1 MPRIRWWPT
10 GAALAGGLA
19 LAALIAWALLPEPVE
34 VEFAPVAR
42 GPMQVSIDD
51 SGEMRARDR
60 FTVAAPVAGRLMR
73 IELRDGDRVDS
84 GQVLARIAPAPLGAR
99 ERSEAQARVAATE
112 ALQGEADEHARRA
125 AESLAQARRERERV
139 ERLSKDGFVSP
150 QALDRVRSDEVR
162 AVNDVEAGAARARS
176 AAAEVRAAR
185 AALLA
190 QAAARGDASA
200 LVSVPSP
207 VAGRVLRVAD
217 PSERVVAAGTPLMTV
232 GDVARLDALIELLS
246 SEAVRVA
253 PGMPV
258 LLEGWGGDAPL
269 RARVRMVEPFA
280 FTKVSALGV
289 EEKRTRVVADLLDPP
304 GALGDGYR
312 VEARIVVWSAEDVLT
327 VPASAVF
334 RCADAWCAFVVDGG
348 RARRRTVDIGQRN
361 ASQVQVLGGLGEGQA
376 VVRHPGNDLEDGAR
390 VVAH

>member
-1 MPRIRWWPT
+1 MPRIRWWPA

-162 AVNDVEAGAARARS
+162 AVTRRRSCRCLRRSPAACCGSPIR
-176 AAAEVRAAR
+176 
-185 AALLA
+185 
-190 QAAARGDASA
+190 ASA
-200 LVSVPSP
+200 WSP
-207 VAGRVLRVAD
+207 RGRR
-217 PSERVVAAGTPLMTV
+217 
-232 GDVARLDALIELLS
+232 
-246 SEAVRVA
+246 
-253 PGMPV
+253 
-258 LLEGWGGDAPL
+258 
-269 RARVRMVEPFA
+269 
-280 FTKVSALGV
+280 
-289 EEKRTRVVADLLDPP
+289 
-304 GALGDGYR
+304 
-312 VEARIVVWSAEDVLT
+312 
-327 VPASAVF
+327 
-334 RCADAWCAFVVDGG
+334 
-348 RARRRTVDIGQRN
+348 
-361 ASQVQVLGGLGEGQA
+361 
-376 VVRHPGNDLEDGAR
+376 
-390 VVAH
+390 

>member
-1 MPRIRWWPT
+1 M
-10 GAALAGGLA
+10 
-19 LAALIAWALLPEPVE
+19 
-34 VEFAPVAR
+34 
-42 GPMQVSIDD
+42 
-51 SGEMRARDR
+51 
-60 FTVAAPVAGRLMR
+60 
-73 IELRDGDRVDS
+73 
-84 GQVLARIAPAPLGAR
+84 
-99 ERSEAQARVAATE
+99 
-112 ALQGEADEHARRA
+112 
-125 AESLAQARRERERV
+125 
-139 ERLSKDGFVSP
+139 
-150 QALDRVRSDEVR
+150 
-162 AVNDVEAGAARARS
+162 
-176 AAAEVRAAR
+176 
-185 AALLA
+185 
-190 QAAARGDASA
+190 
-200 LVSVPSP
+200 
-207 VAGRVLRVAD
+207 LRVAD

-258 LLEGWGGDAPL
+258 LLEGWGGDARL

-289 EEKRTRVVADLLDPP
+289 EEKRTRVVADLLDPA

-312 VEARIVVWSAEDVLT
+312 VEARIVIWSAEDVLT

-334 RCADAWCAFVVDGG
+334 RCSDAWCAFVVDGG

-361 ASQVQVLGGLGEGQA
+361 ASQVQVLGGLGERQA